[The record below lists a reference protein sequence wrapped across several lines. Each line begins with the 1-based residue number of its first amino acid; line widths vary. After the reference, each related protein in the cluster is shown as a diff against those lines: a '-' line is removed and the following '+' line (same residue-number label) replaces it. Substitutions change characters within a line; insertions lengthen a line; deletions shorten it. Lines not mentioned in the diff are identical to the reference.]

1 MKFQSPLIVLASL
14 VSAVLSATVTDI
26 INDAHNISTQ
36 ITTLDNAINAF
47 PTTSGS
53 LVAALGIHTDAVNLG
68 AALNK
73 ELSDVLSLPKPGITE
88 ANGTTIFDIA
98 EGFEPIV
105 LDALNAFVTKK
116 PAFQALP
123 ISGIPAL
130 VKQDLINLNA
140 SMDMFDAQ
148 IISFVPP
155 DLVASAEALKAAIDA
170 GFATAIAAYQ

>member
-26 INDAHNISTQ
+26 INDAHNISAQ

-73 ELSDVLSLPKPGITE
+73 ELSDSLPKPGITE
-88 ANGTTIFDIA
+88 ANGTTILDIA
-98 EGFEPIV
+98 EGFEPII

-123 ISGIPAL
+123 IGGIPAL